1 MTNAT
6 ATKGDLQ
13 SSPISECVTT
23 RNTSPARGNTSPLEV
38 LIIFDTTLKYT
49 KLLAVHER
57 LTRTAASRKLLS
69 GCRLWQLTVDSK
81 R

>member
-23 RNTSPARGNTSPLEV
+23 RNTSPLDRFKSF
-38 LIIFDTTLKYT
+38 LIQRSKYTTLLSTTSDTHGCQLQTAAAAAAYASRV
-49 KLLAVHER
+49 LAARVLAV
-57 LTRTAASRKLLS
+57 
-69 GCRLWQLTVDSK
+69 
-81 R
+81 